1 MGLSDILN
9 ASHQRASAVV
19 DKDWK
24 LITGFALFGFVVTGL
39 IAYMASSGILD
50 FVIFCPPILLAIPFS
65 EVMKDK
71 SGAYVIWALIGLL
84 NSGLY
89 AVVGAAVVG
98 LRRGPRTKSD

>member
-1 MGLSDILN
+1 M
-9 ASHQRASAVV
+9 

-24 LITGFALFGFVVTGL
+24 LITRVAVFGLVVTGL
-39 IAYMASSGILD
+39 IAAYINFSGIFDADLYTA
-50 FVIFCPPILLAIPFS
+50 FVILCPPVLLSIPFG

-71 SGAYVIWALIGLL
+71 GVAYVIWPLIGLL

-98 LRRGPRTKSD
+98 LRKKSR